1 MHFFIYNASAGS
13 GKTYTLVKEYLKMA
27 MAGHG
32 PDAFRKIL
40 AMTFTNKAASEMKER
55 VLSMLEKLHLQDP
68 STADLLQSLQSET
81 GLTAREIQL
90 KADEMLRAI
99 LHNYADFSIGTIDS
113 FMHRVVRTFAYDL
126 HLPVTFSVELQK
138 ENLIQQAVDDL
149 IDQAGENPEIT
160 KILKGF
166 TEFYTDEEK
175 GFDIRRELTE
185 TANDLLDDQ
194 KAEAIRLLAEIPP
207 GDYIKLRNEFQKTI
221 LRYEEKMRA
230 IGESAMQ
237 LLSQHNIEAKA
248 LANGKNGVFGT
259 FKKASEF
266 GINFKDKIELGANVA
281 KTIESDKWSSGTAT
295 AAEKATIES
304 IQDQLFKAIEQILIL
319 QAKEGKDYQLI
330 SMIKDS
336 LFTMALMS
344 ELSNMI
350 DKIRKEQHLLHISE
364 FNRRVA
370 EIVFHEPAPFI
381 FERLGEKYQHYLID
395 EFQDTSV
402 LQWQN
407 LLPLIQNGLSTESA
421 SLVVGDGKQ
430 AIYRFRGGDV
440 EQFIRLPEPYP
451 YNLSPIQLERYTL
464 LKANQK
470 KLPLET
476 NFRSLPEITNWNN
489 QIYKSLAEN
498 WLTGDFQDV
507 YKGLNQNSPAS
518 KSGGF
523 VSVEFLSPDEEN
535 DLDKNDVQVHR
546 ILEIIRELVGQ
557 KKFEFSDIAIL
568 TRNNKSGSLIANSL
582 IAEEIPVISNESLL
596 VASSAEVQMLL
607 AWLRVLAD
615 QNTSVN
621 LFHVCSYLV
630 ERDRLP
636 FKNLPDLIQQC
647 KMIEADVVKLLASVN
662 IHLNT
667 EKLRASSL
675 PEACHSIS
683 RAFGFHLQS
692 NPFLQFFMEAV
703 WFATDQVTPDIP
715 SFLEYWE
722 EKETKLSIT
731 LPQSAN
737 AVRIMTIHKSKGL
750 QFPVVIFPFAMNER
764 KQNSYEWVSDANRLP
779 AGLPSA
785 RLNIGKKLD
794 NTVFADLLELENNR
808 YNLDLINLMYVA
820 TTRPE
825 SALYILTEDKEVK
838 PKKDKEAKD
847 PAGWGNFLSH
857 FCKTQNTDKQDDNG
871 RFIWGE
877 EAFTNTKNKE
887 EKPAEKS
894 VLIKYSI
901 GAWQD
906 KINIHREANLLW
918 DPEDPSEAVRL
929 GKLVHLALS
938 WINTIDDLSM
948 AHLRLLEDGLCTE
961 SEASEIVQQM
971 KSLLTLPEMEPCFK
985 STNKKYAERTLI
997 LADGTLLRPDRV
1009 VETENETIV
1018 VDYKTGKSKSAHR
1031 KQVEGYMNIL
1041 HEMGKKSLKG
1051 YVVYLHEK
1059 PLIEEVS
1066 I

>member
-1 MHFFIYNASAGS
+1 
-13 GKTYTLVKEYLKMA
+13 MA
-27 MAGHG
+27 MAGYG

-55 VLSMLEKLHLQDP
+55 VLLMLEKLHLKDP
-68 STADLLQSLQSET
+68 STADLMQSLQKET
-81 GLTAREIQL
+81 GLSTEQIQH

-160 KILKGF
+160 SILKGF
-166 TEFYTDEEK
+166 TEFNTDEEK

-194 KAEAIRLLAEIPP
+194 KAEAIRLLSEIPP
-207 GDYIKLRNEFQKTI
+207 GDYIKLRTEFQKTM
-221 LRYEEKMRA
+221 LQYEQKMRS
-230 IGESAMQ
+230 IGEGIMQ
-237 LLSQHNIEAKA
+237 LLKSNNLDAKN
-248 LANGKNGVFGT
+248 LSYGKNGVYGT

-266 GINFKDKIELGANVA
+266 GISVKDKIELGANVA
-281 KTIESDKWSSGTAT
+281 KTLESEKWSSGTCT
-295 AAEKATIES
+295 SEEKSAIES
-304 IQDQLFKAIEQILIL
+304 IKDQLYQAITDIHVL
-319 QAKEGKDYQLI
+319 QAEQGKDYQLI

-350 DKIRKEQHLLHISE
+350 DKIRREQHLLHISE

-407 LLPLIQNGLSTESA
+407 LLPLIQNGLSTQSA
-421 SLVVGDGKQ
+421 SLIVGDGKQ

-451 YNLSPIQLERYTL
+451 HNLSPVQLERYTL

-476 NFRSLPEITNWNN
+476 NYRSLPEITNWNN

-507 YKGLNQNSPAS
+507 YKDLNQNSPAS
-518 KSGGF
+518 KQGGF

-535 DLDKNDVQVHR
+535 DFDKNDVQVHR
-546 ILEIIRELVGQ
+546 ILEIVRELVDQ
-557 KKFEFSDIAIL
+557 KKFEYSDIAIL
-568 TRNNKSGSLIANSL
+568 TRNNKSGSFIANSL

-596 VASSAEVQMLL
+596 VASSAEVQLLL

-621 LFHVCSYLV
+621 LFHICSYLV
-630 ERDRLP
+630 ERDKLP
-636 FKNLPDLIQQC
+636 FKNLPELVENCSMTEANVVALLSTVDIQ
-647 KMIEADVVKLLASVN
+647 I
-662 IHLNT
+662 NT

-675 PEACHSIS
+675 PEACHTIS

-692 NPFLQFFMEAV
+692 DPFLQFFMEAV

-715 SFLEYWE
+715 SFLEYWA
-722 EKETKLSIT
+722 EKESKLSIT
-731 LPQSAN
+731 LPQNAN

-750 QFPVVIFPFAMNER
+750 QFPVVIFPFAVNDR
-764 KQNSYEWVSDANRLP
+764 KQNTYEWVSDSNRLP

-785 RLNIGKKLD
+785 RLQIGKRLE

-825 SALYILTEDKEVK
+825 SALYILTEDLES
-838 PKKDKEAKD
+838 KEA
-847 PAGWGNFLSH
+847 AGWGNFLSY
-857 FCKTQNTDKQDDNG
+857 FCKTKNADKSDSDN
-871 RFIWGE
+871 RFIWGDQ
-877 EAFTNTKNKE
+877 AFFNTKKKE
-887 EKPAEKS
+887 EKTAENS
-894 VLIKYSI
+894 VLSEYSI

-906 KINIHREANLLW
+906 KIKIHREANLMW
-918 DPEDPSEAVRL
+918 DPDDPSEAVRI

-938 WINTIDDLSM
+938 WINTVEDLPM
-948 AHLRLLEDGLCTE
+948 AHLRLLEDGLCNAD
-961 SEASEIVQQM
+961 EASQIVDQM
-971 KSLLTLPEMEPCFK
+971 KALLNIPEMEPCFQ
-985 STNKKYAERTLI
+985 SSNKRYAERTLI

-1018 VDYKTGKSKSAHR
+1018 VDYKTGKPKASHR

-1051 YVVYLHEK
+1051 YVVYLHEQ
-1059 PLIEEVS
+1059 PTLEAIS